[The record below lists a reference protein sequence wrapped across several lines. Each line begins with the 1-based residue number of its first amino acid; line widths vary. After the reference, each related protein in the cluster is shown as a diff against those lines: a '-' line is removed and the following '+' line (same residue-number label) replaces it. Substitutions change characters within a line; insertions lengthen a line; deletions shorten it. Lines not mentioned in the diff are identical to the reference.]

1 MPFGCYFMSM
11 TEEIPATST
20 MDKKMIRKID
30 SVLDRVQDAES
41 KLSIAELGLI
51 KRLRYSETKGKL
63 LVYTNPLGSTHGCCS
78 LIGAAHFSAT
88 VDRLTAELEQEFP
101 DLKVEFV

>member
-1 MPFGCYFMSM
+1 MPFDCYFMPM
-11 TEEIPATST
+11 TEKILTKNT
-20 MDKKMIRKID
+20 MDKSMIRKID
-30 SVLDRVQDAES
+30 SVLNRLQDAES

-51 KRLRYSETKGKL
+51 QRLRYSEAQRLL
-63 LVYTNPLGSTHGCCS
+63 LVYTNPLGPTHGCCS

-88 VDRLTAELEQEFP
+88 VARLTTELEREFP

>member
-1 MPFGCYFMSM
+1 M
-11 TEEIPATST
+11 TDEIPATST

-30 SVLDRVQDAES
+30 AVLDRVQDAEC

-51 KRLRYSETKGKL
+51 RRLRYIETKGKL

-78 LIGAAHFSAT
+78 MIGAAHFSAT
-88 VDRLTAELEQEFP
+88 VDRITAELEQEFP
-101 DLKVEFV
+101 HLLVEFV

>member
-1 MPFGCYFMSM
+1 MLMN
-11 TEEIPATST
+11 EETPEKSI
-20 MDKKMIRKID
+20 MDKKIIRKID

-41 KLSIAELGLI
+41 QLSIAELGLI
-51 KRLRYSETKGKL
+51 QKLRYSEAKKKL

-88 VDRLTAELEQEFP
+88 ADRLTAELEQEFP
-101 DLKVEFV
+101 HLLAEFV

>member
-1 MPFGCYFMSM
+1 MLMNGKIPEKSIMS
-11 TEEIPATST
+11 
-20 MDKKMIRKID
+20 KKMIRKID

-41 KLSIAELGLI
+41 QLSIAELGLI
-51 KRLRYSETKGKL
+51 QKLRYSDAKKKL

>member
-1 MPFGCYFMSM
+1 MTFSCYFMPM
-11 TEEIPATST
+11 TDEIPATST
-20 MDKKMIRKID
+20 IDKKMIRKID

-51 KRLRYSETKGKL
+51 QRLRYSEAQRLL
-63 LVYTNPLGSTHGCCS
+63 LVYTNPLGPTHGCCS

-88 VDRLTAELEQEFP
+88 VDRLTTELEREFP